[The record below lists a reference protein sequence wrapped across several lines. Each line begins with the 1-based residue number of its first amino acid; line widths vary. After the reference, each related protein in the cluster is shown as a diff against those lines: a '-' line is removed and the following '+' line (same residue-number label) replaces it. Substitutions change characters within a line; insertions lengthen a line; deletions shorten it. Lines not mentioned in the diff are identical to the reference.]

1 MTSSLEWEEKCS
13 HLKDKHMLKFS
24 DGVTI
29 DTTGEPRVLQL
40 SDGYYAVGKGIL
52 IPVSTKDAAEFMVQR
67 MSKWEPKES
76 IVKSRVNKLNLQSK
90 K

>member
-1 MTSSLEWEEKCS
+1 MSLR
-13 HLKDKHMLKFS
+13 FS

-67 MSKWEPKES
+67 MSKWEPGES
-76 IVKSRVNKLNLQSK
+76 IVKSQVNKLNLQSK

>member
-76 IVKSRVNKLNLQSK
+76 IVKSQTNRLNLQSK

>member
-1 MTSSLEWEEKCS
+1 MSLR
-13 HLKDKHMLKFS
+13 FS

-76 IVKSRVNKLNLQSK
+76 IVKSQTNRLNLQSK